1 MPISTDGRCCFNM
14 STGQSSQAGHQKTT
28 EKGGSESA
36 LLYLFQEVS
45 KLGSPVHSSVPDIGT
60 LSSWQSVDEM
70 KYGAR
75 LLQTSSSP
83 FLPPL
88 FERDE
93 NMATEVKTQVAAG
106 AHSPWRVLSLI
117 NLQCN
122 RLMDPNVRPLS
133 SAVKSVQYSETA
145 ESFECARKAA
155 PVAAASACIAPTD
168 VEEEEHFASKSFN
181 QSKAFSSQIIETNF
195 SVDMLK
201 RRPDADH
208 LHGAGSSLS
217 PNHVPHTSSSCQI
230 DFDIVDLSK
239 PPITLDHNANI
250 MWQRHAQHSP
260 SKPGDKNMSSKSES
274 THDAIEEKPH
284 HCHSQKQRPPTSTV
298 TSEQRPKEGNDPLAT
313 CHGPSKRAKIPRK
326 QPKPS
331 RSVNIQD
338 PNLQGVMF
346 RMDTGLDGSGEQC
359 RLLITSKYSKE
370 CHKKVRR
377 PRTRNR
383 TSQMT
388 SSSEEEANTQRSKV
402 CASCCTTTTPMWR
415 DAEDGTPLCNACGI
429 RYKKYRV
436 RCHYCWH
443 IPRKESNSSS
453 HCLKCGNLVKVASTQ
468 HKHNT

>member
-1 MPISTDGRCCFNM
+1 MPSTDGRRCFNM
-14 STGQSSQAGHQKTT
+14 STGQNSQAGHQKTT
-28 EKGGSESA
+28 EQGGSESA

-45 KLGSPVHSSVPDIGT
+45 KLGSPVNSSVPDIGA
-60 LSSWQSVDEM
+60 LPSWRCVDEM
-70 KYGAR
+70 KYGVR

-83 FLPPL
+83 SFPPL

-93 NMATEVKTQVAAG
+93 NMATEVNTQVAAG

-133 SAVKSVQYSETA
+133 SAMKSAQYSETA
-145 ESFECARKAA
+145 ESFERAWKAA
-155 PVAAASACIAPTD
+155 HVSAASAGIAPTD
-168 VEEEEHFASKSFN
+168 GEEEEHSASKSFN
-181 QSKAFSSQIIETNF
+181 QSKALSPQRIETNF
-195 SVDMLK
+195 SVDMLLK
-201 RRPDADH
+201 RQPDADH
-208 LHGAGSSLS
+208 LLRAGSSLS
-217 PNHVPHTSSSCQI
+217 PKHGCEI

-239 PPITLDHNANI
+239 PAITLDHNANST
-250 MWQRHAQHSP
+250 WQRHAQHLP

-298 TSEQRPKEGNDPLAT
+298 TSEQRPKEANDPLAT
-313 CHGPSKRAKIPRK
+313 RHGPSKRAKIPRK

-346 RMDTGLDGSGEQC
+346 RMDTGLDGSREQC

-370 CHKKVRR
+370 CHKGVRR
-377 PRTRNR
+377 PRIRNR

-429 RYKKYRV
+429 RYKKYKV

-453 HCLKCGNLVKVASTQ
+453 HCLKCGNLVKVASIQ

>member
-1 MPISTDGRCCFNM
+1 MSNVLPLLSRRCFNM
-14 STGQSSQAGHQKTT
+14 STGHSSQAGHQKTT
-28 EKGGSESA
+28 EQGGSESA

-45 KLGSPVHSSVPDIGT
+45 KLGSPVHSSVPDIDT
-60 LSSWQSVDEM
+60 LLSWQCVDEM
-70 KYGAR
+70 KYGAC

-83 FLPPL
+83 SLPPL

-93 NMATEVKTQVAAG
+93 NMEAAG

-133 SAVKSVQYSETA
+133 SAVKSAQYSETA
-145 ESFECARKAA
+145 ESLECARKAA

-181 QSKAFSSQIIETNF
+181 QSKAFSPQRIETNF
-195 SVDMLK
+195 SVDMLLK
-201 RRPDADH
+201 RRLDADH
-208 LHGAGSSLS
+208 LHRAGSSLS
-217 PNHVPHTSSSCQI
+217 PKHVPHTSSSCQI

-239 PPITLDHNANI
+239 PAITLDHNTNI
-250 MWQRHAQHSP
+250 TWQCHAQHLP
-260 SKPGDKNMSSKSES
+260 SKPGDKNMSWKSES

-284 HCHSQKQRPPTSTV
+284 HCHSQKQRSPTSTV

-313 CHGPSKRAKIPRK
+313 RHGPSKRAKIPRK
-326 QPKPS
+326 QPNPS

-346 RMDTGLDGSGEQC
+346 RMDTGLDSSREHC

-370 CHKKVRR
+370 CHKRVRR

-383 TSQMT
+383 TSHMT
-388 SSSEEEANTQRSKV
+388 SSSEEEANAQRSKV

-453 HCLKCGNLVKVASTQ
+453 HCLKCGNLVKALRTP
-468 HKHNT
+468 